1 MKGFFG
7 CGEQVAQTLKLSG
20 SAQQLDDLVRIGDAS
35 CLGFGIGQTAVDPDV
50 EGAFGA
56 GFQSDVGVQFAAK
69 PVRKTCGA
77 GGIARSEA
85 AVGDEHEHGRSS
97 VSVGLVN
104 TGNIPYA

>member
-7 CGEQVAQTLKLSG
+7 CGGKSRRLWELSG
-20 SAQQLDDLVRIGDAS
+20 LAQQLDDLVRMGDTP
-35 CLGFGIGQTAVDPDV
+35 CQGFGIDKAPVDPDV

-56 GFQSDVGVQFAAK
+56 GFQSDVGVQFAAQ